1 MEEPV
6 KKALFILAA
15 LLAAAVAFAQS
26 PDLSKLPKGK
36 WVDSNW
42 AATWE
47 IGADSIRVLDAQGAV
62 VFDFKDKIK
71 DFAVDAKLTG
81 VTFSFRC
88 DEAERSYVF
97 TKGTADLDLTME
109 IKRDWTAEPYSV
121 KLKLQ
126 M

>member
-1 MEEPV
+1 V
-6 KKALFILAA
+6 KKALFILTA

-47 IGADSIRVLDAQGAV
+47 IGAESIRILDAKGAV

-71 DFAVDAKLTG
+71 DFKVDAKLTEI
-81 VTFSFRC
+81 TFSFRC

-97 TKGTADLDLTME
+97 RKGTADLDLTME
-109 IKRDWTAEPYSV
+109 IDPDWTDEPYSV
-121 KLKLQ
+121 KMKFAK
-126 M
+126 